1 MEWASGNYLGNQCEF
16 LWPIRGLQTAQEF
29 RESSVKV
36 CVLFFVQNVFKK
48 SLEFKA
54 AMEQETFHCIS
65 LHDSLQGQ
73 QWG

>member
-1 MEWASGNYLGNQCEF
+1 MANQRPTE
-16 LWPIRGLQTAQEF
+16 TVQEF
-29 RESSVKV
+29 RESSVKA

-73 QWG
+73 R